1 MTRLKTTAAILFAAL
16 TLGAGI
22 ASASADTPFQDAHP
36 RRAEVLGRAQAEN
49 HRIADARR
57 EGEIS
62 ARQAHRLHE
71 QNRRVVLR
79 EQRLARRQGGAI
91 TRGQQVR
98 LNRAETRIERHT
110 PG

>member
-22 ASASADTPFQDAHP
+22 ASASAETRFEDNHP
-36 RRAEVLGRAQAEN
+36 RRAEVLARARVEN
-49 HRIADARR
+49 HRIADARQ
-57 EGEIS
+57 GGDIT

-71 QNRRVVLR
+71 RNREIVQR
-79 EQRLARRQGGAI
+79 EQRLAHRQGGSI
-91 TRGQQVR
+91 TRGEQVR
-98 LNRAETRIERHT
+98 LNRAENRLARHT